1 MIVFFIITAGNVG
14 VMTRRRANP
23 SCIGDYSYTNRL
35 ASYNGLVR
43 AVVLTAGGDSGQA
56 APELKLD
63 DVFSNPQLQG
73 AHGKQK
79 EMYGTLLV
87 LRQ

>member
-1 MIVFFIITAGNVG
+1 
-14 VMTRRRANP
+14 
-23 SCIGDYSYTNRL
+23 
-35 ASYNGLVR
+35 
-43 AVVLTAGGDSGQA
+43 VVLTAGGDSGQA